1 MIDLILKDLKLSI
14 KMKFF
19 VIAYGLFISYIG
31 ISLPQHIIADI
42 MYILSIIMMV
52 FILTIYANGLE
63 DRYNTQI
70 VLNSL
75 PINRDN
81 IVAGKYLTLVA
92 YIGISC
98 AVIFVF
104 TNSLKAVGVAQGNA
118 ANILNLIIAGCI
130 CLIFY
135 SVYYPFYFKLGEG
148 IRTFNQVL
156 WIMTFILPSVISKIG
171 KNMESNGMLVEI
183 YNKFTSLNLY
193 HIALI
198 FSILVLFM
206 YYVSFQISKKLY
218 SMREF

>member
-118 ANILNLIIAGCI
+118 ANILG
-130 CLIFY
+130 
-135 SVYYPFYFKLGEG
+135 
-148 IRTFNQVL
+148 FNNSRMYMSYIL
-156 WIMTFILPSVISKIG
+156 FCILP
-171 KNMESNGMLVEI
+171 
-183 YNKFTSLNLY
+183 F
-193 HIALI
+193 
-198 FSILVLFM
+198 LF
-206 YYVSFQISKKLY
+206 
-218 SMREF
+218 